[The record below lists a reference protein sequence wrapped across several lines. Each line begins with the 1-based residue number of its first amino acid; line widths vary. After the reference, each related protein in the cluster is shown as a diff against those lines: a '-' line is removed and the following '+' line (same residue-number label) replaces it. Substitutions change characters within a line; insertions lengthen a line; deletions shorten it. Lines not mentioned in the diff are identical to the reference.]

1 MSAVRVSFR
10 ALVQHLETVTGG
22 AIAAS
27 PAGDPELTGLGA
39 VTAATAGQLSYV
51 EGEKFAGAIAT
62 TGASALILP
71 EDPALTQAAGD
82 RGIAWITC
90 RDPKA
95 TFAQAVPLFYQPFR
109 LAPGIHPTAV
119 VDPSAVLGQ
128 DVAIGAGT
136 VIQAGVTLGD
146 RVCVHPNVVIYP
158 GADIGSDTVLHA
170 NCTIHERSRLGRG
183 CVIHSGAA
191 IGSEGFGFVPT
202 AQGWLKLEQTGCT
215 VLEDGVEVGCNSTID
230 RPAVG
235 ETRVG
240 AQTKIDNLVHIAHGC
255 TLGKGCALAAQVGL
269 AGGVTLGDGVILAG
283 QVGIANQV
291 KVGDRAIASAQS
303 GLHHDV
309 EPGQVV
315 SGYPAIANTLWLK
328 TAAITRRLPE
338 LYRQV
343 KQLRKDLDRLQPPP
357 A

>member
-1 MSAVRVSFR
+1 MCAVRVSFR
-10 ALVQHLETVTGG
+10 ALVQHLETVALG

-27 PAGDPELTGLGA
+27 PEGDPELTGLGA
-39 VTAATAGQLSYV
+39 VTTATAGQLSYV

-62 TGASALILP
+62 TAASALILP
-71 EDPALTQAAGD
+71 EDPALTQVASD

-95 TFAQAVPLFYQPFR
+95 IFAQAVPLFYQPFR

-119 VDPSAVLGQ
+119 MDASVTLGQ
-128 DVAIGAGT
+128 EVAIGAGV

-158 GADIGSDTVLHA
+158 GAEIGSDTVLHA

-202 AQGWLKLEQTGCT
+202 AQGWLKLEQTGYT

-269 AGGVTLGDGVILAG
+269 AGGVILGDGVILAG

-343 KQLRKDLDRLQPPP
+343 KQLQKDLDHLRRQN
-357 A
+357 